1 MKVLL
6 IKDVYKLGHAGD
18 IKRVADGYGRN
29 YLIPQR
35 LAVLATPGAQRMAEG
50 IRTKANARRTV
61 LNQEMAVIAESLKD
75 LTLSFT
81 AKAGDT
87 GKLFGSIT
95 TEMLA
100 EAIKE
105 KTGQPID
112 RHQIISQPIRVIG
125 EHVARI
131 HLTVDLTPEIKV
143 IVTREG
149 EVEPG
154 KEEGDTKAAAKK
166 SRKKEAVTNK
176 AAEKVDEVKTEAPE
190 AVAEKPVE
198 QTVED
203 KAEEIPAEAPAK
215 VVEKEDEEAA
225 PGDAPAGVE
234 KGE

>member
-61 LNQEMAVIAESLKD
+61 LNEEMATIAESLKG
-75 LTLSFT
+75 LTLQFAS
-81 AKAGDT
+81 KAGDT
-87 GKLFGSIT
+87 GKLYGSIT

-105 KTGQPID
+105 KTGNPID
-112 RHQIISQPIRVIG
+112 RHQIVAQPIRSLG
-125 EHVARI
+125 EHIARV
-131 HLTVDLTPEIKV
+131 HLTVDLIPEIKV
-143 IVTREG
+143 TVFREG
-149 EVEPG
+149 EAVPGSEAAESEAPKKKASKKETAAEPPAETSTEAAAVEPV
-154 KEEGDTKAAAKK
+154 
-166 SRKKEAVTNK
+166 S
-176 AAEKVDEVKTEAPE
+176 E
-190 AVAEKPVE
+190 AVAEEAVKE
-198 QTVED
+198 T
-203 KAEEIPAEAPAK
+203 AEEIIAE
-215 VVEKEDEEAA
+215 VEETPTAETPE
-225 PGDAPAGVE
+225 GIE